1 MADSLEPAE
10 RKPTPRNVK
19 IAFALIILIAGYFIF
34 RSQQKD
40 LTIASWIDSKS
51 QLLASVLRQAK
62 EEDRKVVAFFVNS
75 PPSTTARTIAG
86 RVRKPANITAVKEGK
101 FLPVVVHVDGTNDP
115 LCTQYK
121 ITALPT
127 FVVFLPDGTERNRK
141 AGDPG
146 EVPFRE
152 QLLAG
157 PPQQ

>member
-1 MADSLEPAE
+1 MAEPAE

-19 IAFALIILIAGYFIF
+19 IAFLLIIIIAGYFVF
-34 RSQQKD
+34 RSQQQD
-40 LTIASWIDSKS
+40 LAIPGWIDSKS
-51 QLLASVLRQAK
+51 QSLKSVLRQAK

-75 PPSTTARTIAG
+75 PPSTTSRKVAG
-86 RVRKPANITAVKEGK
+86 RVQKRANVSAVKAGK
-101 FLPVVVHVDGTNDP
+101 FLPILVHVDGTSDA

-121 ITALPT
+121 ITTLPT

-146 EVPFRE
+146 EVPFRD

-157 PPQQ
+157 PPQR